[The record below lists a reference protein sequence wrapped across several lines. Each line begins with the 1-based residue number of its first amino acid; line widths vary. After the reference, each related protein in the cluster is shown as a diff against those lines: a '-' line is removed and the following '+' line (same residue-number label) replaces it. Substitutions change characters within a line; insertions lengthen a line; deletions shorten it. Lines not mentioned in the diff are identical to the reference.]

1 MKPSSGLVIEKVKNA
16 GVVGAGGAGFP
27 THVKLAA
34 KVETV
39 IANAASCEPLVN
51 SDFAIIKEN
60 PDNLVKAMTLVL
72 NITEAKEGFIALKSK
87 HKGIIQL
94 LKKAI
99 ANNKD
104 DRIKLYLLDDFYP
117 AGDEFILTYEI
128 TNKTIPERALPLEV
142 GCLIHNVMTLIQ
154 IYDAYEGKPVTS
166 RYVTITGEVNKPLDI
181 MLPIG
186 TSFKEAINVAG
197 GTSLEDFRVI
207 HGGPM
212 MGNLVKDIES
222 ETVMKTTSMI
232 LVLPSDHVLIQKNTQ
247 PIETTI
253 KRAKSVCCQCTQC
266 TELCPRGLIG
276 HPLEPHKIMRSI
288 AYNISE
294 PFDNITSAFICS
306 ECGLCSLYA
315 CTMGLM
321 PHKVN
326 AEIKSA
332 LMKKEFKYI
341 RSKQTYKT
349 DNELRSGRKVPTSRL
364 ISRLNLTKYKD
375 KELTVINDYKPDSV
389 AINLQQHIGVK
400 SLPTVK
406 VGDTVEIGDLI
417 ATIPENKLGATLH
430 ASIKGKVSEIND
442 NLLIIKG

>member
-1 MKPSSGLVIEKVKNA
+1 
-16 GVVGAGGAGFP
+16 
-27 THVKLAA
+27 
-34 KVETV
+34 
-39 IANAASCEPLVN
+39 
-51 SDFAIIKEN
+51 
-60 PDNLVKAMTLVL
+60 
-72 NITEAKEGFIALKSK
+72 
-87 HKGIIQL
+87 
-94 LKKAI
+94 
-99 ANNKD
+99 
-104 DRIKLYLLDDFYP
+104 
-117 AGDEFILTYEI
+117 
-128 TNKTIPERALPLEV
+128 
-142 GCLIHNVMTLIQ
+142 
-154 IYDAYEGKPVTS
+154 
-166 RYVTITGEVNKPLDI
+166 
-181 MLPIG
+181 
-186 TSFKEAINVAG
+186 
-197 GTSLEDFRVI
+197 
-207 HGGPM
+207 M
-212 MGNLVKDIES
+212 MGNLVKDIKT

-266 TELCPRGLIG
+266 TELCPRGLID

-294 PFDNITSAFICS
+294 PFEGITSAFICS

-332 LMKKEFKYI
+332 LMKKEFKYV

-417 ATIPENKLGATLH
+417 ATIPEKKLGATLH
-430 ASIKGKVSEIND
+430 ASINGKISEIND
-442 NLLIIKG
+442 NLLIIKGSLNE